1 MPLPILKTEHPD
13 KVMKQFK
20 QDFPHRRKD
29 AKEKKEHLEF
39 IDSLGAFAP
48 LRLCGSKYIQTA
60 PVPPS
65 NNQLIIGNRKSAI
78 TKGATC

>member
-1 MPLPILKTEHPD
+1 MPLPILKTEHPG

-20 QDFPHRRKD
+20 QDFPQRRID
-29 AKEKKEHLEF
+29 AKKRKNTL
-39 IDSLGAFAP
+39 DSLILFAP
-48 LRLCGSKYIQTA
+48 LSLCGSKYIQTA
-60 PVPPS
+60 PVPPG